1 MVLDHLS
8 CNKYLLVCVTFMHT
22 HWSVDV
28 PRIASKV
35 LPEHLDV
42 KIFSWGGMPPHPPIV
57 CMTSYITMA

>member
-22 HWSVDV
+22 HWSVDG
-28 PRIASKV
+28 PKIASKV

-42 KIFSWGGMPPHPPIV
+42 KIFPGGACPQTPLV
-57 CMTSYITMA
+57 CMMSYITMA